1 MENIRIV
8 LVRPQGMMNVGSV
21 ARAMKNVGISELAV
35 VNPAAPPSH
44 PDARVMA
51 VRAHDVLDHAVIFS
65 RLTDAIA
72 DCTWVIGTTRR
83 RGKGREGVIDPR
95 QMALEIAD
103 IAQQNKVAVVF
114 GPEDRGLTNRNLDL
128 CQRLVTIPSHE
139 EYGSLNLAQAVMVI
153 CYEIYVAIHQKEVSS
168 RTRRL
173 ATSEELEGMYYHMEE
188 ALLRIGFLDQNNPK
202 RIMAVL
208 RRVFS
213 RARLNPR
220 EVKILRGIC
229 RQADWYAEQKN
240 APLETET

>member
-1 MENIRIV
+1 MQHIRIV
-8 LVRPQGMMNVGSV
+8 LVRPQGIMNIGSV
-21 ARAMKNVGISELAV
+21 ARAMKNVGITELTL
-35 VNPAAPPSH
+35 VNPVALPSH

-51 VRAHDVLDHAVIFS
+51 VRAHDILEHALIFS

-83 RGKGREGVIDPR
+83 SGKGREGVTDPR
-95 QMALEIAD
+95 QMASEIAD

-114 GPEDRGLTNRNLDL
+114 GPEDRGLTNRDLDL
-128 CQRLVTIPSHE
+128 CQRLVSIPSHK
-139 EYGSLNLAQAVMVI
+139 EYGSLNLAQAVMII
-153 CYEIYVAIHQKEVSS
+153 CYEIYLATHQHGAAS

-188 ALLRIGFLDQNNPK
+188 ALLSIGFLDQNNPK

-208 RRVFS
+208 RRIFS

-229 RQADWYAEQKN
+229 RQADWYAGQKT
-240 APLETET
+240 PH